1 MIRYLH
7 EYQNWIENVDKKVK
21 NIKMKNMKAKYLFT
35 ALALPAL
42 FAACTNDEFEQI
54 QTPEKIDESVFAG
67 RAVGDLTVTTIGE
80 GAETRAGGNVDSDG
94 TLRWVITNED
104 DWLGAAVVDYADK
117 FGAIVNRKDFPNYAI
132 TNLPFVPDPN
142 VKYPSSATTFS
153 PTTAVVDG
161 AYLFYNRYYGQSTE
175 KRDFRH
181 TIDAI
186 THVNPTDTDYTH
198 LGTADNEGDKEN
210 KGQNFFLSPIIDMQ
224 VGQDKQATPIMLTSA
239 YNIAQFT
246 FKTDLLPEYYEQEDG
261 FRIHKIELRTMNAK
275 TPFHRTL
282 ILNPAAIADLQKKV
296 GVGTTNEFKENGA
309 IITGNRT
316 AEAIRA
322 TLEKV
327 IEGMKDPGEGQKAN
341 IGDYEDETDLLTFQ
355 INSNGKDY
363 YSITDKDQELKLLL
377 ILPAGNY
384 SQNETDLPKA
394 IQGKTKGV
402 FKLSVYTSEGVY
414 HSLLITSQPDY
425 KLRRGVKSLFPEQTM
440 IIKHGKTNLETE
452 ELKTEFTVNTDED
465 WRYAIRYINEH
476 ALEYNEGN
484 KWHTPL
490 ITINAEEVEVDMAN
504 KDSRLPNYPVKY
516 SGNAILNLVN
526 VGTYNFDPTKVILD
540 DDYRPTIK
548 IEETTAELNFNMA
561 VKDGIKI
568 NETVVGVDGESITAA
583 LKLDSKATINIK
595 DGIEVNFETL
605 NSYTALNVADA
616 ESAVKAAKVNVSGE
630 SIMEGTTVFGAYS
643 QITLTGAAST
653 AGTLDVNNNAVMTA
667 KATYTNSAVA
677 TIDRDAKMVLEKGG
691 TNKGTINVKV
701 TGLLDVSKAT
711 FTNAAGAALI
721 LVAEESGEWDNG
733 DRSIATIKTLV
744 NNGSINI
751 QAGGKEKGTWGGLL
765 EVTSKV
771 TNGAQ
776 GNILVNGEFVASKAT
791 GVNDGIIQLG
801 KDNYAVIELDG
812 DQFKSQNNGYI
823 EITAPTVYRTF
834 AGYYSKPNQLK
845 DVKGTI
851 VATMNAETLAT
862 VWAHHLEYF
871 AKGQETAW
879 QVINKINVEG
889 VLSFSAEQTAMY
901 YKNLVLTNG
910 AEIAAAKANATLTF
924 GKVQVAENAAAA
936 FKSTNAYTLECA
948 DIEILKG
955 AKLEN
960 GNNVKVYIIPSLTF
974 AEANS
979 ATANTKLTINGTL
992 NNYGQ
997 LHTTLKEAPT
1007 VLKAVVGANGMLN
1020 NMGTIGSPAK
1030 NPVYYAGTE
1039 LKLIN
1044 AINKAYYDFVY
1055 TWIIKKSS
1063 GSWNWAGSSEVSQ
1076 SARSWTLFHN
1086 YVKALQNYAI
1096 WNAESGHPQVA
1107 KIGNDYYY
1115 ITTTGNGS
1123 EAAIGSSTNYQSLTV
1138 EVQDAV
1144 LKIGTK
1150 TSDNYIA
1157 LGTNG
1162 AKNYSLIKSA
1172 YTTATNVEYQANEHI
1187 KKYGHL
1193 QDFLFVYVNNGAIK
1207 FNNTGAKAY
1216 GLIKTNNGTISGEFT
1231 EKYDYLLDE

>member
-1 MIRYLH
+1 
-7 EYQNWIENVDKKVK
+7 
-21 NIKMKNMKAKYLFT
+21 MKAKYLFT

-42 FAACTNDEFEQI
+42 FAACTNDEFEQM

-67 RAVGDLTVTTIGE
+67 RAVGDLTVFTANEDT
-80 GAETRAGGNVDSDG
+80 ETRAGGVVDASG
-94 TLRWVITNED
+94 KLKWVITGEN
-104 DWLGAAVVDYADK
+104 DWLGAAVVDYGK
-117 FGAIVNRKDFPNYAI
+117 GEEIVGPSKGYDNYVI
-132 TNLPFVPDPN
+132 TNLPFVPQASS
-142 VKYPSSATTFS
+142 YPTTAADFK

-161 AYLFYNRYYGQSTE
+161 AYLFYNRYYGQSTNR
-175 KRDFRH
+175 RDFRH

-186 THVNPTDTDYTH
+186 TYVDPTDTEYTH

-210 KGQNFFLSPIIDMQ
+210 KGQNFFLSPIVDMK
-224 VGQDKQATPIMLTSA
+224 VGQDMKATPIMLTSA
-239 YNIAQFT
+239 YNIAEFT
-246 FKTDLLPEYYEQEDG
+246 FKTDLLPEYYNQEDG
-261 FRIHKIELRTMNAK
+261 FRIHKIELRTMNQDTK
-275 TPFHRTL
+275 FHRTL
-282 ILNPAAIADLQKKV
+282 VLDPAKIAILQQEVAE
-296 GVGTTNEFKENGA
+296 GTTNEFKSNGA
-309 IITGNRT
+309 IITQGRSSD
-316 AEAIRA
+316 EIIG
-322 TLEKV
+322 TLTKV
-327 IEGMKDPGEGQKAN
+327 TKAMQIPGEGQNAN
-341 IGDYEDETDLLTFQ
+341 IGTYGDETDLLTFQ
-355 INSNGKDY
+355 VKSNGKDY
-363 YSITDKDQELKLLL
+363 YSITDKDQEVKLLL

-414 HSLLITSQPDY
+414 HSLLVTSQSDY
-425 KLRRGVKSLFPEQTM
+425 ILKRGVKSVFPAQTM
-440 IIKHGKTNLETE
+440 IIKHGETNLETE

-490 ITINAEEVEVDMAN
+490 ITINADKVEVDMAN
-504 KDSRLPNYPVKY
+504 EDSRLPNYPVKY
-516 SGNAILNLVN
+516 SGNAILNLN
-526 VGTYNFDPTKVILD
+526 HVGTYDFDPTKVILD
-540 DDYRPTIK
+540 ADNRPTIK
-548 IEETTAELNFNMA
+548 IEDATAVLNFKMA
-561 VKDGIKI
+561 VKDGIMNHEK
-568 NETVVGVDGESITAA
+568 VVGVDGKSITAA

-595 DGIEVNFETL
+595 DGIEVNFEL
-605 NSYTALNVADA
+605 LKSYTALNVADA

-653 AGTLDVNNNAVMTA
+653 AGTLDVNSNAVMTA

-677 TIDRDAKMVLEKGG
+677 TIDSDAKMVLEKGG

-721 LVAEESGEWDNG
+721 LVAEESGVWDNG

-801 KDNYAVIELDG
+801 KDNYAVIELNG

-834 AGYYSKPNQLK
+834 AGYYSKPNKLK
-845 DVKGTI
+845 NVKGTI

-862 VWAHHLEYF
+862 VWAHHLEYS
-871 AKGQETAW
+871 AKSQETAW

-910 AEIAAAKANATLTF
+910 AEIAAAKANATLKF
-924 GKVQVAENAAAA
+924 EKVQVAENAAAA

-960 GNNVKVYIIPSLTF
+960 GKNVKVYIIPSLTF
-974 AEANS
+974 GEANS
-979 ATANTKLTINGTL
+979 ATANAKLTINGTL
-992 NNYGQ
+992 KNYGE
-997 LHTTLKEAPT
+997 LHTTQGKDQ
-1007 VLKAVVGANGMLN
+1007 VLKAVVGANGELN
-1020 NMGTIGSPAK
+1020 NLGTIGSPAM
-1030 NPVYYAGTE
+1030 NPVYYAGAT

-1044 AINKAYYDFVY
+1044 AINKAYYDFVNI
-1055 TWIIKKSS
+1055 WQIKEKS
-1063 GSWNWAGSSEVSQ
+1063 GSSWSGSYATASVLSKNKRTWNLFYQYVS
-1076 SARSWTLFHN
+1076 
-1086 YVKALQNYAI
+1086 ALQNYSNWASL
-1096 WNAESGHPQVA
+1096 SGHAEVA
-1107 KIGNDYYY
+1107 LISGNCYFIESSAAD
-1115 ITTTGNGS
+1115 NGTRP
-1123 EAAIGSSTNYQSLTV
+1123 AIGSSTNYQSLTD
-1138 EVQDAV
+1138 EVQNAV
-1144 LKIGTK
+1144 LKIGTN
-1150 TSDNYIA
+1150 TSDDYIA

-1162 AKNYSLIKSA
+1162 EKDYSLIKST
-1172 YTTATNVEYQANEHI
+1172 YNTATNVPLTANEHI
-1187 KKYGHL
+1187 KAYGYL
-1193 QDFLFVYVNNGAIK
+1193 QDYLFVYENNGAVK

-1231 EKYDYLLDE
+1231 EKYDYLLEE

>member
-1 MIRYLH
+1 
-7 EYQNWIENVDKKVK
+7 
-21 NIKMKNMKAKYLFT
+21 MKAKYLFT

-67 RAVGDLTVTTIGE
+67 RAVGDLTVFTANE
-80 GAETRAGGNVDSDG
+80 DAETRAGGDVDASG
-94 TLRWVITNED
+94 KLKWVITGED
-104 DWLGAAVVDYADK
+104 DWLGAAVVDYGKDE
-117 FGAIVNRKDFPNYAI
+117 AIVGPSTDYDNYVI
-132 TNLPFVPDPN
+132 TNLPFVPQASS
-142 VKYPSSATTFS
+142 YPTTAADFK

-161 AYLFYNRYYGQSTE
+161 AYLFYNRYYGQSTNR
-175 KRDFRH
+175 RDFRH

-186 THVNPTDTDYTH
+186 TYVDPTDTEYTH
-198 LGTADNEGDKEN
+198 LGTADNAGDEEN
-210 KGQNFFLSPIIDMQ
+210 KGQNFFLSPIVDMK
-224 VGQDKQATPIMLTSA
+224 VGQDMKATPIMLTSA

-261 FRIHKIELRTMNAK
+261 FRIHKIELRTMNDNTK
-275 TPFHRTL
+275 FHRTL
-282 ILNPAAIADLQKKV
+282 ILDPAKIANLQKEYAE
-296 GVGTTNEFKENGA
+296 TNNLFNTEFKNNGA
-309 IITGNRT
+309 IITANRSDEEIVT
-316 AEAIRA
+316 
-322 TLEKV
+322 TLKKITEK
-327 IEGMKDPGEGQKAN
+327 MQDPGEGQEAN
-341 IGDYEDETDLLTFQ
+341 IGAYADETSLLTFQ
-355 INSNGKDY
+355 VKSNGKDY
-363 YSITDKDQELKLLL
+363 YSITDKDQEVKLLL

-414 HSLLITSQPDY
+414 HSLLVTSEDY
-425 KLRRGVKSLFPEQTM
+425 PTYTLKRGVKSVFPEQTM

-452 ELKTEFTVNTDED
+452 ELKTEFTVNTGED

-484 KWHTPL
+484 KWHTPF

-653 AGTLDVNNNAVMTA
+653 AGTLDVNSNAVMTA

-677 TIDRDAKMVLEKGG
+677 TIDSDAKMVLEKGG

-801 KDNYAVIELDG
+801 KDNYAVIELNG

-834 AGYYSKPNQLK
+834 AGYYSKPNQLQ

-1044 AINKAYYDFVY
+1044 AINKAYYDFVH

-1123 EAAIGSSTNYQSLTV
+1123 EAAIGSSTNYKSLTV

-1144 LKIGTK
+1144 LKIGIK

>member
-1 MIRYLH
+1 
-7 EYQNWIENVDKKVK
+7 
-21 NIKMKNMKAKYLFT
+21 MKAKYLFT

-94 TLRWVITNED
+94 TLRWTITNEN

-117 FGAIVNRKDFPNYAI
+117 YGTIVDREYFPNYAI

-181 TIDAI
+181 TINAI
-186 THVNPTDTDYTH
+186 TRVDPTDTDYTH
-198 LGTADNEGDKEN
+198 LGTADNEGDKKN

-261 FRIHKIELRTMNAK
+261 FRIHKIELRTMNANTK
-275 TPFHRTL
+275 FHRTL
-282 ILNPAAIADLQKKV
+282 ILNPAAIAYLQKKV
-296 GVGTTNEFKENGA
+296 AEGTTNEFKENGA
-309 IITGNRT
+309 IITGKRT
-316 AEAIRA
+316 PEAIRA

-327 IEGMKDPGEGQKAN
+327 IEAMKDPGEEQNAN
-341 IGDYEDETDLLTFQ
+341 IGDYEDATDLLTFQ

-414 HSLLITSQPDY
+414 HSLLITSKSDY
-425 KLRRGVKSLFPEQTM
+425 KLRRGVKSVFPEQTM

-452 ELKTEFTVNTDED
+452 ELKTEFTVNTGED

-504 KDSRLPNYPVKY
+504 KDSRLPDYPVKY
-516 SGNAILNLVN
+516 SGNTTLNLVN
-526 VGTYNFDPTKVILD
+526 VGTYDFDPTKVILD

-561 VKDGIKI
+561 VKEGIKI

-605 NSYTALNVADA
+605 NSYTALNVEDA
-616 ESAVKAAKVNVSGE
+616 ETADNAAVINVSGA
-630 SIMEGTTVFGAYS
+630 SNMEGATTFGAYS
-643 QITLTGAAST
+643 KVTLKGTAST
-653 AGTLDVNNNAVMTA
+653 AGTLDINNNAVMTA
-667 KATYTNSAVA
+667 KAGYTNSAVA
-677 TIDRDAKMVLEKGG
+677 TIERDAKMVLEKGG

-801 KDNYAVIELDG
+801 KDNYAVIELNG

-862 VWAHHLEYF
+862 VWAHHLEYS
-871 AKGQETAW
+871 AKSQETAW

-889 VLSFSAEQTAMY
+889 VLSFSAEQTTTVS

-910 AEIAAAKANATLTF
+910 AEIAAAKANATLKF
-924 GKVQVAENAAAA
+924 EKVQVAENAAAA

-960 GNNVKVYIIPSLTF
+960 GNNVKVYIIPSLAF
-974 AEANS
+974 DEANS

-997 LHTTLKEAPT
+997 LHTALKEEPT
-1007 VLKAVVGANGMLN
+1007 VLKAVVGANGTLN

-1030 NPVYYAGTE
+1030 NPVYYAGAE

-1044 AINKAYYDFVY
+1044 DINKAYYDFVNA
-1055 TWIIKKSS
+1055 WNIKKSS
-1063 GSWNWAGSSEVSQ
+1063 GSWNFSGSSEVTNNT
-1076 SARSWTLFHN
+1076 RSWTLFYN
-1086 YVKALQNYAI
+1086 YVKALQNYAS
-1096 WNAESGHPQVA
+1096 WNTESGHPQVA
-1107 KIGNDYYY
+1107 KINNAYYY
-1115 ITTTGNGS
+1115 ITTTGNGI

-1138 EVQDAV
+1138 EVQEAV
-1144 LKIGTK
+1144 LKIGAK
-1150 TSDNYIA
+1150 TSDDYIA

-1162 AKNYSLIKSA
+1162 AKNYSLIKST
-1172 YTTATNVEYQANEHI
+1172 YTTATNVEYQANVHI

-1207 FNNTGAKAY
+1207 FNNTAAKAY

>member
-117 FGAIVNRKDFPNYAI
+117 FGTIVNRKNFPNYAI

-142 VKYPSSATTFS
+142 VQYPSSATTFS

-181 TIDAI
+181 TINAI
-186 THVNPTDTDYTH
+186 THVDPTDTHYTH
-198 LGTADNEGDKEN
+198 LGTADDEGDKEN

-261 FRIHKIELRTMNAK
+261 FRIHKIELRTMNVK

-282 ILNPAAIADLQKKV
+282 ILNPAAIADLQKEV
-296 GVGTTNEFKENGA
+296 AVGTTNEFKGNGA

-316 AEAIRA
+316 PEAIRA
-322 TLEKV
+322 TLGKV
-327 IEGMKDPGEGQKAN
+327 IEEMKNPGEGQEAN

-363 YSITDKDQELKLLL
+363 YSITDKDQALKLLL

-394 IQGKTKGV
+394 IQGKAKGV

-414 HSLLITSQPDY
+414 HSLLITSKSDY
-425 KLRRGVKSLFPEQTM
+425 KLRRGVKSVFPEQTM
-440 IIKHGKTNLETE
+440 IIKHGETNLETE
-452 ELKTEFTVNTDED
+452 ELKTKFTVNTDED

-484 KWHTPL
+484 KWHTPH
-490 ITINAEEVEVDMAN
+490 ITIKADKVKVDMAN
-504 KDSRLPNYPVKY
+504 EDSRLPNYPVKY
-516 SGNAILNLVN
+516 SGNTTLNLVN
-526 VGTYNFDPTKVILD
+526 VGTYDFDPTKVILD

-548 IEETTAELNFNMA
+548 IEDATAVLNFKMA
-561 VKDGIKI
+561 VK
-568 NETVVGVDGESITAA
+568 EEVVGVDGESITGA
-583 LKLDSKATINIK
+583 LKLDSKATINVAA
-595 DGIEVNFETL
+595 GIEVNFEML
-605 NSYTALNVADA
+605 KSYTALNVADA

-643 QITLTGAAST
+643 QITLTGVAST
-653 AGTLDVNNNAVMTA
+653 AGTLDANSNAVMTA

-677 TIDRDAKMVLEKGG
+677 TIDSDAEMVLEKGG

-801 KDNYAVIELDG
+801 KDNYAVIELNG

-834 AGYYSKPNQLK
+834 AGYYSKPNKLK

-862 VWAHHLEYF
+862 VWAHHLEYS

-889 VLSFSAEQTAMY
+889 VLSFSAEQTTTVS

-910 AEIAAAKANATLTF
+910 AEIAAAKANATLKF
-924 GKVQVAENAAAA
+924 EKVQVAENAAAA

-974 AEANS
+974 GEANS

-997 LHTTLKEAPT
+997 LHTTLKEEPT
-1007 VLKAVVGANGMLN
+1007 VLKAVVGANGELN

-1030 NPVYYAGTE
+1030 NPVYYAGAE

-1044 AINKAYYDFVY
+1044 DINKAYYDFVN
-1055 TWIIKKSS
+1055 TWVIKKSS
-1063 GSWNWAGSSEVSQ
+1063 GSWSWPANDVDSKN
-1076 SARSWTLFHN
+1076 RSWKLFHD
-1086 YVKALQNYAI
+1086 YVSALQNYTS
-1096 WNAESGHPQVA
+1096 WYTESKHAQVA
-1107 KIGNDYYY
+1107 KIGNNYYY
-1115 ITTTGNGS
+1115 ITTTGNGT

-1138 EVQDAV
+1138 EVQKAV

-1150 TSDNYIA
+1150 ASDDYIA

-1162 AKNYSLIKSA
+1162 EKDYSLIKST
-1172 YTTATNVEYQANEHI
+1172 YTTATNVEYQANEYI

>member
-1 MIRYLH
+1 
-7 EYQNWIENVDKKVK
+7 
-21 NIKMKNMKAKYLFT
+21 MKAKYLFT

-117 FGAIVNRKDFPNYAI
+117 YGTIVDRGDFPNYAI

-186 THVNPTDTDYTH
+186 TYVDPTDTDYTH

-210 KGQNFFLSPIIDMQ
+210 KGQNFFLSPIIDMK

-261 FRIHKIELRTMNAK
+261 FRIHKIELRTMNDN
-275 TPFHRTL
+275 TQFHRTL
-282 ILNPAAIADLQKKV
+282 ILNPAAIAELQKKV
-296 GVGTTNEFKENGA
+296 SEGTTNEFKDNGA
-309 IITGNRT
+309 IITEGRT
-316 AEAIRA
+316 DEEIRA
-322 TLEKV
+322 TLGKV
-327 IEGMKDPGEGQKAN
+327 IEAMKIPGEEQKAN
-341 IGDYEDETDLLTFQ
+341 IGDYEDATNLLTFQ

-363 YSITDKDQELKLLL
+363 YSITDKDQVLKLLL

-414 HSLLITSQPDY
+414 HSLLITGEDHPTY
-425 KLRRGVKSLFPEQTM
+425 PLKRGVKSVFPEQTM
-440 IIKHGKTNLETE
+440 IIKHGETNLETE

-484 KWHTPL
+484 KWHTPH
-490 ITINAEEVEVDMAN
+490 IIINAKEVTVDRNN
-504 KDSRLPNYPVKY
+504 KDSWLPDYPVKY
-516 SGNAILNLVN
+516 TGNATLNLKN
-526 VGTYNFDPTKVILD
+526 VGTYKFDPTKVILD
-540 DDYRPTIK
+540 ATARPTIK
-548 IEETTAELNFNMA
+548 IEDATAVFNFNMA
-561 VKDGIKI
+561 VKKGIK
-568 NETVVGVDGESITAA
+568 NHEGVVGDDGESITAA
-583 LKLDSKATINIK
+583 LKLDSKATINV
-595 DGIEVNFETL
+595 DAGIEVNFEML
-605 NSYTALNVADA
+605 KSYTALNVADA
-616 ESAVKAAKVNVSGE
+616 ETADNAAQVNVSGT
-630 SIMEGTTVFGAYS
+630 SDMAGTTTFGTYS
-643 QITLTGAAST
+643 KVILNGEAST
-653 AGTLDVNNNAVMTA
+653 AGTLVVNNNAVMTA
-667 KATYTNSAVA
+667 NANYTNSALA
-677 TIDRDAKMVLEKGG
+677 TIKRDAKVVLAKGG
-691 TNKGTINVKV
+691 TNKGTINVEV
-701 TGLLDVSKAT
+701 NGLLDVSKAT
-711 FTNAAGAALI
+711 FTNASGATLI
-721 LVAEESGEWDNG
+721 LKAEESGDYDVE
-733 DRSIATIKTLV
+733 DRSKAEIKTLV
-744 NNGSINI
+744 NSGKIEI
-751 QAGGKEKGTWGGLL
+751 MAGGKEKGTWGGLL
-765 EVTSKV
+765 NVTSNV
-771 TNGAQ
+771 TNYSTGE
-776 GNILVNGEFVASKAT
+776 ILVNGEFLAIGSAR
-791 GVNDGIIQLG
+791 GVNEGVIKLQG
-801 KDNYAVIELDG
+801 DNYAVIQLNG
-812 DQFKSQNNGYI
+812 ANFGSKNNGYI

-834 AGYYSKPNQLK
+834 AGYYSKPNKLTG
-845 DVKGTI
+845 VTGTI

-862 VWAHHLEYF
+862 VWAHHLEYS

-879 QVINKINVEG
+879 QVINKINVDG
-889 VLSFSAEQTAMY
+889 ALSFSAEQTDVF
-901 YKNLVLTNG
+901 KKDLVLTNG
-910 AEIAAAKANATLTF
+910 AQVAAAKANTTLKF
-924 GKVQVAENAAAA
+924 EKVQVAENAAAA

-960 GNNVKVYIIPSLTF
+960 DNNVKVYIIPSLTF
-974 AEANS
+974 GEANS

-997 LHTTLKEAPT
+997 LHTTLKEEPT
-1007 VLKAVVGANGMLN
+1007 VLKAVVGANGTLN

-1044 AINKAYYDFVY
+1044 AINKAYYDFVN
-1055 TWIIKKSS
+1055 TWIIKTSS
-1063 GSWNWAGSSEVSQ
+1063 GSWNWSGSSEVARST
-1076 SARSWTLFHN
+1076 RSWTLFYN
-1086 YVKALQNYAI
+1086 YVKALQNYTS
-1096 WNAESGHPQVA
+1096 WNPESGHAQVA

-1123 EAAIGSSTNYQSLTV
+1123 EAAIGSSTNYQSLTLA
-1138 EVQDAV
+1138 VQEAV

-1150 TSDNYIA
+1150 TSDDYIA

-1162 AKNYSLIKSA
+1162 GKNYSLIKST
-1172 YTTATNVEYQANEHI
+1172 YTTATNVGYQANEHI

>member
-1 MIRYLH
+1 M
-7 EYQNWIENVDKKVK
+7 
-21 NIKMKNMKAKYLFT
+21 
-35 ALALPAL
+35 
-42 FAACTNDEFEQI
+42 
-54 QTPEKIDESVFAG
+54 
-67 RAVGDLTVTTIGE
+67 
-80 GAETRAGGNVDSDG
+80 
-94 TLRWVITNED
+94 
-104 DWLGAAVVDYADK
+104 
-117 FGAIVNRKDFPNYAI
+117 
-132 TNLPFVPDPN
+132 
-142 VKYPSSATTFS
+142 
-153 PTTAVVDG
+153 
-161 AYLFYNRYYGQSTE
+161 
-175 KRDFRH
+175 
-181 TIDAI
+181 
-186 THVNPTDTDYTH
+186 
-198 LGTADNEGDKEN
+198 
-210 KGQNFFLSPIIDMQ
+210 
-224 VGQDKQATPIMLTSA
+224 
-239 YNIAQFT
+239 
-246 FKTDLLPEYYEQEDG
+246 
-261 FRIHKIELRTMNAK
+261 
-275 TPFHRTL
+275 
-282 ILNPAAIADLQKKV
+282 
-296 GVGTTNEFKENGA
+296 
-309 IITGNRT
+309 
-316 AEAIRA
+316 
-322 TLEKV
+322 
-327 IEGMKDPGEGQKAN
+327 
-341 IGDYEDETDLLTFQ
+341 Q
-355 INSNGKDY
+355 INVLPLR
-363 YSITDKDQELKLLL
+363 LK
-377 ILPAGNY
+377 I
-384 SQNETDLPKA
+384 
-394 IQGKTKGV
+394 
-402 FKLSVYTSEGVY
+402 
-414 HSLLITSQPDY
+414 
-425 KLRRGVKSLFPEQTM
+425 
-440 IIKHGKTNLETE
+440 
-452 ELKTEFTVNTDED
+452 
-465 WRYAIRYINEH
+465 
-476 ALEYNEGN
+476 
-484 KWHTPL
+484 
-490 ITINAEEVEVDMAN
+490 
-504 KDSRLPNYPVKY
+504 
-516 SGNAILNLVN
+516 
-526 VGTYNFDPTKVILD
+526 
-540 DDYRPTIK
+540 
-548 IEETTAELNFNMA
+548 
-561 VKDGIKI
+561 
-568 NETVVGVDGESITAA
+568 ESITAA

-595 DGIEVNFETL
+595 DGIEVNFEL
-605 NSYTALNVADA
+605 LKSYTALNVADA

-643 QITLTGAAST
+643 QITLIGAAST
-653 AGTLDVNNNAVMTA
+653 VGTLDVNSNAVMTA

-677 TIDRDAKMVLEKGG
+677 TIDSDAKMVLEKGG

-721 LVAEESGEWDNG
+721 LVAEESGVWDNG

-801 KDNYAVIELDG
+801 KDNYAVIELNG

-862 VWAHHLEYF
+862 VWAHHLEYS

-889 VLSFSAEQTAMY
+889 VLSFSAEQTTTVS

-910 AEIAAAKANATLTF
+910 AEIAAAKANATLKF
-924 GKVQVAENAAAA
+924 EKVQVAENAAAA

-974 AEANS
+974 GEANS

-1007 VLKAVVGANGMLN
+1007 VLKAVVGANGTLN

-1030 NPVYYAGTE
+1030 NPVYYAGAE

-1044 AINKAYYDFVY
+1044 AINKAYYDFVNI
-1055 TWIIKKSS
+1055 WIIKTSS
-1063 GSWNWAGSSEVSQ
+1063 GSW
-1076 SARSWTLFHN
+1076 SWPANDVNKNNRTWKLFHD
-1086 YVKALQNYAI
+1086 YVSALQNYTS
-1096 WNAESGHPQVA
+1096 WNTESGHPQVA
-1107 KIGNDYYY
+1107 KIGSDYYY

-1123 EAAIGSSTNYQSLTV
+1123 EAAIGSPTNYQSLTAD
-1138 EVQDAV
+1138 VQKAV

-1150 TSDNYIA
+1150 TNDNYIA

-1162 AKNYSLIKSA
+1162 GKDYSLIKSTYA
-1172 YTTATNVEYQANEHI
+1172 TATNVEYQANEHI
-1187 KKYGHL
+1187 KKYGYL

>member
-80 GAETRAGGNVDSDG
+80 GAETRAGGDVDSDG
-94 TLRWVITNED
+94 TLRWVITDKN

-117 FGAIVNRKDFPNYAI
+117 SGTIVDREDFPNYAI

-142 VKYPSSATTFS
+142 VEYPSSATTFS

-181 TIDAI
+181 TINAI
-186 THVNPTDTDYTH
+186 THVDPTDTDYTH
-198 LGTADNEGDKEN
+198 LGTADNEGDKKN

-282 ILNPAAIADLQKKV
+282 ILNPAAIAELQKKV
-296 GVGTTNEFKENGA
+296 AVGTTNEFKSNGA
-309 IITGNRT
+309 IITGDRT

-322 TLEKV
+322 TLGKV
-327 IEGMKDPGEGQKAN
+327 IDEMKNPGEGQDAN
-341 IGDYEDETDLLTFQ
+341 IGDYEDATGLLTFQ

-363 YSITDKDQELKLLL
+363 YSITDKDQALKLLL

-384 SQNETDLPKA
+384 SQNETPLSDKEA
-394 IQGKTKGV
+394 IQGKKKGI

-414 HSLLITSQPDY
+414 HSLLVTGEDY
-425 KLRRGVKSLFPEQTM
+425 PTYTLKRGVKSVFPEQTM
-440 IIKHGKTNLETE
+440 IIKHGETNLETE

-490 ITINAEEVEVDMAN
+490 ITIKAEEVEVDMAN
-504 KDSRLPNYPVKY
+504 KDSRLPDYPVKY
-516 SGNAILNLVN
+516 SGNTTLNLVN
-526 VGTYNFDPTKVILD
+526 VGTYDFDPTKVILD

-561 VKDGIKI
+561 VKEGIKI

-595 DGIEVNFETL
+595 DGIEVNFEL
-605 NSYTALNVADA
+605 LKSYTALNVADA

-643 QITLTGAAST
+643 QITLIGAAST
-653 AGTLDVNNNAVMTA
+653 AGTLDVNSNAVMTA

-677 TIDRDAKMVLEKGG
+677 TIDSDAKMVLEKGG

-721 LVAEESGEWDNG
+721 LVAEESGVWDNG

-801 KDNYAVIELDG
+801 KDNYAVIELNG

-845 DVKGTI
+845 NVKGTI

-862 VWAHHLEYF
+862 VWAHHLEYS

-879 QVINKINVEG
+879 QVINKINVDG
-889 VLSFSAEQTAMY
+889 TLSFSADQTAVS
-901 YKNLVLTNG
+901 KKDLVLTNG
-910 AEIAAAKANATLTF
+910 AQVAAAKADAILTF
-924 GKVQVAENAAAA
+924 GKVQVAENATAA
-936 FKSTNAYTLECA
+936 FKSANAYTLECVN
-948 DIEILKG
+948 IEILKG
-955 AKLEN
+955 ANLEN
-960 GNNVKVYIIPSLTF
+960 GNNVKVNIIPSLTF
-974 AEANS
+974 DAANK
-979 ATANTKLTINGTL
+979 ATTNTMLTINGTL
-992 NNYGQ
+992 KNYGE
-997 LHTTLKEAPT
+997 LHTTQGKDQ
-1007 VLKAVVGANGMLN
+1007 VLKAVVGANG
-1020 NMGTIGSPAK
+1020 
-1030 NPVYYAGTE
+1030 
-1039 LKLIN
+1039 
-1044 AINKAYYDFVY
+1044 
-1055 TWIIKKSS
+1055 
-1063 GSWNWAGSSEVSQ
+1063 
-1076 SARSWTLFHN
+1076 
-1086 YVKALQNYAI
+1086 
-1096 WNAESGHPQVA
+1096 
-1107 KIGNDYYY
+1107 
-1115 ITTTGNGS
+1115 
-1123 EAAIGSSTNYQSLTV
+1123 
-1138 EVQDAV
+1138 
-1144 LKIGTK
+1144 
-1150 TSDNYIA
+1150 
-1157 LGTNG
+1157 
-1162 AKNYSLIKSA
+1162 
-1172 YTTATNVEYQANEHI
+1172 
-1187 KKYGHL
+1187 
-1193 QDFLFVYVNNGAIK
+1193 
-1207 FNNTGAKAY
+1207 
-1216 GLIKTNNGTISGEFT
+1216 
-1231 EKYDYLLDE
+1231 

>member
-1 MIRYLH
+1 M
-7 EYQNWIENVDKKVK
+7 
-21 NIKMKNMKAKYLFT
+21 
-35 ALALPAL
+35 
-42 FAACTNDEFEQI
+42 
-54 QTPEKIDESVFAG
+54 
-67 RAVGDLTVTTIGE
+67 TI
-80 GAETRAGGNVDSDG
+80 
-94 TLRWVITNED
+94 I
-104 DWLGAAVVDYADK
+104 
-117 FGAIVNRKDFPNYAI
+117 
-132 TNLPFVPDPN
+132 
-142 VKYPSSATTFS
+142 
-153 PTTAVVDG
+153 
-161 AYLFYNRYYGQSTE
+161 
-175 KRDFRH
+175 
-181 TIDAI
+181 
-186 THVNPTDTDYTH
+186 
-198 LGTADNEGDKEN
+198 GTA
-210 KGQNFFLSPIIDMQ
+210 
-224 VGQDKQATPIMLTSA
+224 
-239 YNIAQFT
+239 
-246 FKTDLLPEYYEQEDG
+246 FK
-261 FRIHKIELRTMNAK
+261 N
-275 TPFHRTL
+275 
-282 ILNPAAIADLQKKV
+282 
-296 GVGTTNEFKENGA
+296 NGA
-309 IITGNRT
+309 IITENRSDEEIVT
-316 AEAIRA
+316 TLKAI
-322 TLEKV
+322 TDEMQ
-327 IEGMKDPGEGQKAN
+327 IPGEGQTAN
-341 IGDYEDETDLLTFQ
+341 IGEYEDPTTLLTFQ
-355 INSNGKDY
+355 VKSNGKDY
-363 YSITDKDQELKLLL
+363 YSITDKDQEVKLLL

-384 SQNETDLPKA
+384 KQDISDKA
-394 IQGKTKGV
+394 IQGKKQGV

-414 HSLLITSQPDY
+414 HSLLVTGEDY
-425 KLRRGVKSLFPEQTM
+425 PTYTLKRGVKSVFPTQTM
-440 IIKHGKTNLETE
+440 IIRHGETNLETE

-476 ALEYNEGN
+476 ALQYNEGN

-490 ITINAEEVEVDMAN
+490 ITINADKVEVDMAN
-504 KDSRLPNYPVKY
+504 EDSRLPNYPVKY
-516 SGNAILNLVN
+516 SGKAILNLNN
-526 VGTYNFDPTKVILD
+526 VGTYDFDPTKVILD
-540 DDYRPTIK
+540 AVNRPTIK
-548 IEETTAELNFNMA
+548 IEDATAVLNFKMA

-595 DGIEVNFETL
+595 DGIEVYFEL
-605 NSYTALNVADA
+605 LKSYTALNVADA

-653 AGTLDVNNNAVMTA
+653 AGTLDVNSNAVMTA

-677 TIDRDAKMVLEKGG
+677 TIDSDAKMVLEKGG

-721 LVAEESGEWDNG
+721 LVAEESGVWDNG

-801 KDNYAVIELDG
+801 KDNYAVIELNG

-845 DVKGTI
+845 NVKGTI

-862 VWAHHLEYF
+862 VWAHHLEYS

-889 VLSFSAEQTAMY
+889 VLSFSAEQTTTVS

-910 AEIAAAKANATLTF
+910 AEIAAAKANATLKF
-924 GKVQVAENAAAA
+924 EKVQVAENAAAA

-974 AEANS
+974 GEANS

-997 LHTTLKEAPT
+997 LHTTLKEEPT
-1007 VLKAVVGANGMLN
+1007 VLKAVVGANGTLN

-1030 NPVYYAGTE
+1030 NPVYYAGEE

-1044 AINKAYYDFVY
+1044 AINKAYYDFVN
-1055 TWIIKKSS
+1055 TWNIKRSS
-1063 GSWNWAGSSEVSQ
+1063 GSWDWSGSSEVTKST
-1076 SARSWTLFHN
+1076 RNWTLFYN
-1086 YVKALQNYAI
+1086 YVNALQNYTS
-1096 WNAESGHPQVA
+1096 WNVVSGHPQVA
-1107 KIGNDYYY
+1107 KIGSDYYY

-1123 EAAIGSSTNYQSLTV
+1123 EAAIGSSTNYQSLTLD
-1138 EVQDAV
+1138 VQDAV

-1150 TSDNYIA
+1150 TSDDYIA

-1162 AKNYSLIKSA
+1162 AKNYSLIKST